1 MSMQQTLPLPGVA
14 PERTGGGYRRDHLLV
29 AEMVRP
35 GSRVLDV
42 GCGFG
47 DTTTALARLV
57 GEDGF
62 AVGVDVAPRYSGSD
76 KTRVSAAQVVEYAM
90 ENGLFIG
97 TTRGI
102 GYGNN
107 IGNLDYSAALSYR
120 VGRKDKDVNSDSIGS
135 GSDELRGMGEIKGS
149 AIVVPG
155 LKYRV
160 TDWLHLQLQA
170 EVPVS
175 ERDNGEAVHFG
186 ISSPFYTSPK
196 NEVTLALIGSWGS
209 DKYMQTYYGV
219 SAAQSS
225 ASGFARHD
233 AGAGIYAWSMNLD
246 WTHRLTSRWSVLAS
260 AGVTQL
266 TGDAGDSPIVQR
278 KTSPTGSLKV
288 TYSF

>member
-1 MSMQQTLPLPGVA
+1 MSNIELRHSFPYLLPSRRLKNIVPGVILA
-14 PERTGGGYRRDHLLV
+14 LLATPVLAAEQKQGNVLTLGG
-29 AEMVRP
+29 
-35 GSRVLDV
+35 
-42 GCGFG
+42 
-47 DTTTALARLV
+47 
-57 GEDGF
+57 
-62 AVGVDVAPRYSGSD
+62 GVDVAPRYSGSD
-76 KTRVSAAQVVEYAM
+76 KSRVSAAQVVDYSMA
-90 ENGLFIG
+90 NGFFIS

-107 IGNLDYSAALSYR
+107 IGNLDYNAAVSYR
-120 VGRKDKDVNSDSIGS
+120 TGRKDKDVSSDSISS
-135 GSDELRGMGEIKGS
+135 GSDYLRGMGDIKGS

-155 LKYRV
+155 LGYKV
-160 TDWLHLQLQA
+160 TDWLNLQLQA
-170 EVPVS
+170 EIPVS

-186 ISSPFYTSPK
+186 ISSPLYTSSK
-196 NEVTLALIGSWGS
+196 NAVTLGLTGSWGS
-209 DKYMQTYYGV
+209 GKYMQTYYGV
-219 SAAQSS
+219 NTAQSA

-246 WTHRLTSRWSVLAS
+246 WTHKLTSRWSVLTS

>member
-1 MSMQQTLPLPGVA
+1 MRNIELRHTFPHLLSGRSLKNIAPGVVLA
-14 PERTGGGYRRDHLLV
+14 FLATPVLAAEQSHENVLTLGG
-29 AEMVRP
+29 
-35 GSRVLDV
+35 
-42 GCGFG
+42 
-47 DTTTALARLV
+47 
-57 GEDGF
+57 
-62 AVGVDVAPRYSGSD
+62 GVDVSPRYSGSD
-76 KTRVSAAQVVEYAM
+76 KTRVSAAQVVDYSMA
-90 ENGLFIG
+90 NGFFIG

-120 VGRKDKDVNSDSIGS
+120 VGRKDKDVNSDSISS

-149 AIVVPG
+149 AVVVPG
-155 LKYRV
+155 LEYKV

-196 NEVTLALIGSWGS
+196 NAVTLALTGSWGS
-209 DKYMQTYYGV
+209 GKYMQTYYGV
-219 SAAQSS
+219 NAAQSA

-246 WTHRLTSRWSVLAS
+246 WTHKLTSRWSVLAS

-266 TGDAGDSPIVQR
+266 TGDAGDSPIVHR
-278 KTSPTGSLKV
+278 KTSPAGSLKV

>member
-1 MSMQQTLPLPGVA
+1 MRNIELRHPFPHLFPGRSLKNIVPGVVLA
-14 PERTGGGYRRDHLLV
+14 LLATPLLAAEQSQGNVLTLGG
-29 AEMVRP
+29 
-35 GSRVLDV
+35 
-42 GCGFG
+42 
-47 DTTTALARLV
+47 
-57 GEDGF
+57 
-62 AVGVDVAPRYSGSD
+62 GVDVAPRYSGSD
-76 KTRVSAAQVVEYAM
+76 KTRVSAAQVVDYSM
-90 ENGLFIG
+90 TNGFFIG

-107 IGNLDYSAALSYR
+107 LGNLDYSAALSYR
-120 VGRKDKDVNSDSIGS
+120 TGRKDKDVSSDSISS

-155 LKYRV
+155 LGYKV
-160 TDWLHLQLQA
+160 TDWLNLQVQG
-170 EVPVS
+170 EIPVS

-186 ISSPFYTSPK
+186 ISSPLYTSPH
-196 NEVTLALIGSWGS
+196 NAVTLALTGSWGS

-219 SAAQSS
+219 SAAQSA

-233 AGAGIYAWSMNLD
+233 AGAGIYAYSLNLD
-246 WTHRLTSRWSVLAS
+246 WTHRLTSRWSVLAA

-266 TGDAGDSPIVQR
+266 TGDAADSPIVHR

>member
-1 MSMQQTLPLPGVA
+1 MRNIELRHTFPHLLSDRCLKNLVPGVVLA
-14 PERTGGGYRRDHLLV
+14 LLATPVLAEEQRQGNVLTLGG
-29 AEMVRP
+29 
-35 GSRVLDV
+35 
-42 GCGFG
+42 
-47 DTTTALARLV
+47 
-57 GEDGF
+57 
-62 AVGVDVAPRYSGSD
+62 GVDVAPRYSGSD
-76 KTRVSAAQVVEYAM
+76 KSRVGAAQVVDYAM
-90 ENGLFIG
+90 ENGFFIS
-97 TTRGI
+97 TMRGV

-107 IGNLDYSAALSYR
+107 IGNLDYSAAVSYR
-120 VGRKDKDVNSDSIGS
+120 TGRKDKDVSSDSISS
-135 GSDELRGMGEIKGS
+135 GSDYLRGMGDIKGS

-155 LKYRV
+155 LGYKV

-186 ISSPFYTSPK
+186 IISPLYISPK
-196 NEVTLALIGSWGS
+196 NEVTLALTSSWGS

-225 ASGFARHD
+225 ASGFTRHD
-233 AGAGIYAWSMNLD
+233 AGAGIYAYSLNLD
-246 WTHRLTSRWSVLAS
+246 WTHRLTSRWSVLAA

-266 TGDAGDSPIVQR
+266 AGDAADSPIVQR

>member
-1 MSMQQTLPLPGVA
+1 MSNIELRHSFPYLLPSRRLKNIVPGVILA
-14 PERTGGGYRRDHLLV
+14 LLATPVLAAEQKQGNVLTLGG
-29 AEMVRP
+29 
-35 GSRVLDV
+35 
-42 GCGFG
+42 
-47 DTTTALARLV
+47 
-57 GEDGF
+57 
-62 AVGVDVAPRYSGSD
+62 GVDVAPRYSGSD
-76 KTRVSAAQVVEYAM
+76 KSRVSAAQVVDYSMA
-90 ENGLFIG
+90 NGFFIS

-107 IGNLDYSAALSYR
+107 IGNLDYNAAVSYR
-120 VGRKDKDVNSDSIGS
+120 TGRKDKDVSSDSISS
-135 GSDELRGMGEIKGS
+135 GSDYLRGMGDIKGS

-155 LKYRV
+155 LGYKV
-160 TDWLHLQLQA
+160 TDWLNLQLQA
-170 EVPVS
+170 EIPVS

-186 ISSPFYTSPK
+186 ISSPLYTSSK
-196 NEVTLALIGSWGS
+196 NAVTLGLTGSWGS
-209 DKYMQTYYGV
+209 GTYMQTYYGV
-219 SAAQSS
+219 NAAQSA

-246 WTHRLTSRWSVLAS
+246 WTYRLTSRWSVLTS

>member
-1 MSMQQTLPLPGVA
+1 MRNIELRHTFPHLFSGRCLKTIVPGVVLA
-14 PERTGGGYRRDHLLV
+14 LLATPVLAEEQRQGNVLTLGG
-29 AEMVRP
+29 
-35 GSRVLDV
+35 
-42 GCGFG
+42 
-47 DTTTALARLV
+47 
-57 GEDGF
+57 
-62 AVGVDVAPRYSGSD
+62 GVDVGPRYSGSD
-76 KTRVSAAQVVEYAM
+76 KTRVSAAQVVDYSM
-90 ENGLFIG
+90 ENGFFIG

-120 VGRKDKDVNSDSIGS
+120 TGRKDKDVSSDSIGS

-155 LKYRV
+155 LEYKV

-196 NEVTLALIGSWGS
+196 NEVALALTGSWGS

-219 SAAQSS
+219 NAAQSA

-246 WTHRLTSRWSVLAS
+246 WTHKLTSRWSVLAS

-266 TGDAGDSPIVQR
+266 TGDAADSPIVQR

>member
-1 MSMQQTLPLPGVA
+1 MSNIELRHTFPYLLPSRRLKNIVPGVILA
-14 PERTGGGYRRDHLLV
+14 LLTTPVLAAEQKQGNVLTLGG
-29 AEMVRP
+29 
-35 GSRVLDV
+35 
-42 GCGFG
+42 
-47 DTTTALARLV
+47 
-57 GEDGF
+57 
-62 AVGVDVAPRYSGSD
+62 GVDVAPRYSGSD
-76 KTRVSAAQVVEYAM
+76 KSRVSAAQVVDYSMA
-90 ENGLFIG
+90 NGFFIS

-107 IGNLDYSAALSYR
+107 IGNLDYNAAVSYR
-120 VGRKDKDVNSDSIGS
+120 TGRKDKDVSSDSISS
-135 GSDELRGMGEIKGS
+135 GSDYLRGMGDIKGS

-155 LKYRV
+155 LGYKV
-160 TDWLHLQLQA
+160 TDWLNLQLQA
-170 EVPVS
+170 EIPVS

-186 ISSPFYTSPK
+186 ISSPLYTSSK
-196 NEVTLALIGSWGS
+196 NAVTLGLTGSWGS
-209 DKYMQTYYGV
+209 GKYMQTYYGV
-219 SAAQSS
+219 NAAQSA

-246 WTHRLTSRWSVLAS
+246 WTYRLTSRWSVLTS

>member
-1 MSMQQTLPLPGVA
+1 MSNIELRHTFPYLLPSRRLKNIVPGVILA
-14 PERTGGGYRRDHLLV
+14 LLATPVLAAEQKQGNVLTLGG
-29 AEMVRP
+29 
-35 GSRVLDV
+35 
-42 GCGFG
+42 
-47 DTTTALARLV
+47 
-57 GEDGF
+57 
-62 AVGVDVAPRYSGSD
+62 GVDVAPRYSGSD
-76 KTRVSAAQVVEYAM
+76 KSRVSAAQVVDYSMA
-90 ENGLFIG
+90 NGFFIS

-107 IGNLDYSAALSYR
+107 IGNLDYNAAVSYR
-120 VGRKDKDVNSDSIGS
+120 TGRKDKDVSSDSISS
-135 GSDELRGMGEIKGS
+135 GSDYLRGMGDIKGS

-155 LKYRV
+155 LGYKV
-160 TDWLHLQLQA
+160 TDWLNLQLQA
-170 EVPVS
+170 EIPVS

-186 ISSPFYTSPK
+186 ISSPLYTSSK
-196 NEVTLALIGSWGS
+196 NAVTLGLTGSWGS
-209 DKYMQTYYGV
+209 GKYMQTYYGV
-219 SAAQSS
+219 NTAQSA

-246 WTHRLTSRWSVLAS
+246 WTYRLTSRWSVLTS